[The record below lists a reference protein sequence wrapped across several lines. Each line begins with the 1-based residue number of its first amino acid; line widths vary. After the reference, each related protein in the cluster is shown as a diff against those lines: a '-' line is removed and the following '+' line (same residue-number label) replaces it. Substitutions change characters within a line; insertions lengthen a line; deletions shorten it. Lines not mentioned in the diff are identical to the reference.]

1 MPALQLLLFG
11 EPEAPKAKPH
21 LADPLSREER
31 RRFGRM
37 YSDNIGLVRKFAH
50 RLSQQYGHCMARE
63 DINSCCDFAFLKA
76 CRAWD
81 PAKGK
86 LSTIYWRFAHGEV
99 LHYLRS
105 NNWAI
110 GATHRAR
117 ELGLRARKLL
127 DAGWTSEAVC
137 SELLISTDDLQDCL
151 VATAGMA
158 HDTMGFDLHVCPRQ
172 TPWEVLEAVEA
183 AGQTSPD
190 T

>member
-1 MPALQLLLFG
+1 MTALQLSFF
-11 EPEAPKAKPH
+11 EVAAQVKTRPH

-37 YSDNIGLVRKFAH
+37 YADNIGLVRKFAH
-50 RLSQQYGHCMARE
+50 RLAQQYGHCLARE

-81 PAKGK
+81 PEKGK
-86 LSTIYWRFAHGEV
+86 LSTIYWRFAQGEV

-105 NNWAI
+105 HNWAI

-127 DAGWTSEAVC
+127 DIGWAPEAVC
-137 SELLISTDDLQDCL
+137 QELSISTDDLRDCL

-158 HDTMGFDLHVCPRQ
+158 HDTMGFDLHVCPRM
-172 TPWEVLEAVEA
+172 TPMEALEAAE
-183 AGQTSPD
+183 T
-190 T
+190 